1 MAFKYPVSG
10 YEESEKEF
18 QTEAVLKSSSVYWF
32 YHIFRLTF
40 QMKERGYYFTTNSC
54 LPISAEATEP

>member
-10 YEESEKEF
+10 YEDSEKEF

-32 YHIFRLTF
+32 YHIFHLTF
-40 QMKERGYYFTTNSC
+40 YNEGTRVLFYDK
-54 LPISAEATEP
+54 